1 MEQKTEKRGGARLN
15 AGRKPIKDK
24 KKPVNLFIQ
33 ESKIRKFGGV
43 DKLKTKLYNF
53 IN

>member
-1 MEQKTEKRGGARLN
+1 MEEKTEKRGGARVN

-43 DKLKTKLYNF
+43 EKLKIKLYNF